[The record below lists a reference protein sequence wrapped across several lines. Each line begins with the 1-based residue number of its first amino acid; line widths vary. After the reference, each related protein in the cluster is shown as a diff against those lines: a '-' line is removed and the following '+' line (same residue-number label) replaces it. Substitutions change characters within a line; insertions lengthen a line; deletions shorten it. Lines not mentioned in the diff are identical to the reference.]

1 MMQILLYFL
10 IAFSF
15 TIYCEQRHILFARV
29 KKEEFNSSLSV
40 IYEDVNSVLLC
51 GATCFIDT
59 VCDGFGFNTNSKHCF
74 GVHGFESEGYS
85 YQPVSSISEEV
96 FWYRPGNKYLNTCNF
111 MHFEENDNNLLKNS
125 NNQN

>member
-1 MMQILLYFL
+1 MKQSLLYFL

-15 TIYCEQRHILFARV
+15 TIYCEQRHILFLRV

-40 IYEDVNSVLLC
+40 TYEDANSVLLC

-85 YQPVSSISEEV
+85 YQPVPSISEEV

-111 MHFEENDNNLLKNS
+111 MHNEENYKNNKN
-125 NNQN
+125 